1 MRVPDSGVQSCRS
14 AVDLDPVDLPDEPR
28 FRDRPFE
35 RDRVLIAR
43 VDCPQRSPALVAQA
57 FAVLAVGQDHSVA
70 YKVFPGDRGGVV
82 VQRFEG
88 FYWTVAQ
95 YQIAHHRLKGE
106 LRAIAAGEP
115 ANTEELGR
123 RATVFASK
131 ASILTEPSEVKS
143 LLNGVPG
150 FAEATNRVAELQHRI
165 GATLEK
171 EVFTQ
176 ADAISVLGEF

>member
-1 MRVPDSGVQSCRS
+1 MTDAPASVARS
-14 AVDLDPVDLPDEPR
+14 WLPVLVLVLLTVAV
-28 FRDRPFE
+28 
-35 RDRVLIAR
+35 ATM
-43 VDCPQRSPALVAQA
+43 ALV
-57 FAVLAVGQDHSVA
+57 S
-70 YKVFPGDRGGVV
+70 
-82 VQRFEG
+82 QRLTVTRATSSGPDEG

-95 YQIAHHRLKGE
+95 YQIAHLRLKQE

-131 ASILTEPSEVKS
+131 ASILTEPSEMKS
-143 LLNGVPG
+143 LLSGVPG

-176 ADAISVLGEF
+176 ADAVQVLAAFKAMGDDELLSRLGNDVRLAEISAKDEMMRSLTRRIG